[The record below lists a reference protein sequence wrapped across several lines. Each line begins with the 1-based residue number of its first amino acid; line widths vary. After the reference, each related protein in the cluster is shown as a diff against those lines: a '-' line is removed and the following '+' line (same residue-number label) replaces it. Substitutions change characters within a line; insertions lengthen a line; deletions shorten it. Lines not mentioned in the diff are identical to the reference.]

1 MPLSEHEQRLLDQIE
16 RALYQED
23 PKFASTVRATD
34 LRTHMRRR
42 LRRAALVLAL
52 GFVLLLTGVVSKQYA
67 VGIAGFVV
75 MVGALLLA
83 MTSWKRPR
91 PAGTPD
97 LHVAG
102 APSAAA
108 PRATAAA
115 AQAPPS
121 GGSERPA
128 VAGAARGALEAPLG
142 GARRRRPLTHPV
154 RRTARLPERGA
165 ASPGTSGAGTRR
177 RLTEAAASPR
187 LTSRA

>member
-42 LRRAALVLAL
+42 LRRAALVLAI
-52 GFVLLLTGVVSKQYA
+52 GFALLLTGVVTKQYA

-83 MTSWKRPR
+83 MTSWKRLGQPG
-91 PAGTPD
+91 PPD

-102 APSAAA
+102 GPER
-108 PRATAAA
+108 PRP
-115 AQAPPS
+115 QRNGGPGGS
-121 GGSERPA
+121 GGSRRMRPPTGGGSSGGIKGRLEERWK
-128 VAGAARGALEAPLG
+128 
-142 GARRRRPLTHPV
+142 RRWE
-154 RRTARLPERGA
+154 ERG
-165 ASPGTSGAGTRR
+165 GDGR
-177 RLTEAAASPR
+177 
-187 LTSRA
+187 

>member
-52 GFVLLLTGVVSKQYA
+52 GFGLLLTGVVTQQYA

-83 MTSWKRPR
+83 MTSWKRMGQP
-91 PAGTPD
+91 GQPD
-97 LHVAG
+97 LHIAG
-102 APSAAA
+102 GPERPRPDRTRPGGSRRVRPPS
-108 PRATAAA
+108 
-115 AQAPPS
+115 S
-121 GGSERPA
+121 GGSSGGMMGRLEERWK
-128 VAGAARGALEAPLG
+128 
-142 GARRRRPLTHPV
+142 RRWE
-154 RRTARLPERGA
+154 ERG
-165 ASPGTSGAGTRR
+165 GD
-177 RLTEAAASPR
+177 
-187 LTSRA
+187 SR

>member
-52 GFVLLLTGVVSKQYA
+52 GFGLLMAGVVTQQYA

-83 MTSWKRPR
+83 MTSWKRMGQP
-91 PAGTPD
+91 GQTD

-102 APSAAA
+102 RSDR
-108 PRATAAA
+108 PRP
-115 AQAPPS
+115 QRGGPGGSRRVRPPS
-121 GGSERPA
+121 GGSSGGMMGRLEERWK
-128 VAGAARGALEAPLG
+128 
-142 GARRRRPLTHPV
+142 RRWE
-154 RRTARLPERGA
+154 ERG
-165 ASPGTSGAGTRR
+165 GDGR
-177 RLTEAAASPR
+177 
-187 LTSRA
+187 

>member
-1 MPLSEHEQRLLDQIE
+1 VPLSEHEQRLLDQIE

-52 GFVLLLTGVVSKQYA
+52 GFALLLTGAVTSQPA

-83 MTSWKRPR
+83 MTSWKRLGQP
-91 PAGTPD
+91 GQPD

-102 APSAAA
+102 GPER
-108 PRATAAA
+108 PRPPRSGGSGGSRRVR
-115 AQAPPS
+115 PPS
-121 GGSERPA
+121 GGRPSGGMMGRLEERWK
-128 VAGAARGALEAPLG
+128 
-142 GARRRRPLTHPV
+142 RRWE
-154 RRTARLPERGA
+154 ERG
-165 ASPGTSGAGTRR
+165 GDGR
-177 RLTEAAASPR
+177 
-187 LTSRA
+187 